1 MANLFGTNIGFAAP
15 WALLPLLALPI
26 LFFLLRATPPPPK
39 PQDLPSARL
48 LLDLENAKKTPQ
60 YAPWWLVLMRMLMGL
75 LLCLGLAQP
84 FWHKPERDARPG
96 TMLLLID
103 DGWASAPN
111 WALIQDRALQA
122 GKAAIDAGHRVELIF
137 TAPQPGKV
145 SKLESLPID
154 RLRALIDSRQPAAWA
169 PDRAATLQPIM
180 DHVGPISRILWLSDG
195 LGYHDDDF
203 ARALGNIAPVEIETA
218 ENQRPV
224 FASDTNLSPDALRVT
239 LERTDDA
246 KPQNVVITVETAD
259 NAILSETEIIV
270 PAGIRHQD
278 VELKA
283 IPPGSVP
290 GLVRIAGMGAG
301 GVRLLEGVGARR
313 LVGLAANAQ
322 DESPLL
328 SDFYYVERALSP
340 FSEVIRGNVRDLTKA
355 RVSTI
360 ILADEGQLPQ
370 DDHDNLTKFVDAG
383 GVLIRFSGPR
393 LAAQADDLTPTRLR
407 NGGRN
412 LGGALAWEKPQNL
425 APFEDA
431 SPFFGIDVPND
442 ASIREQVLAEPS
454 IDLSEKTWARLQDGA
469 PIVTGARRGK
479 GWIVLFHVTAS
490 PEWSN
495 LPLTGAFVDMLR
507 RIVALGA
514 VSAETSRGDKKA
526 SLSFSQIRNLD
537 ASGRLER
544 ATEPEIRLDAN
555 ALTNAIASPA
565 SPPGLYARRGETL
578 PLNVISAQN
587 IPQKLRL
594 PPEIQQKQLLR
605 TGRHELGG
613 GLLAAALFLL
623 IGDIVLALI
632 LSGAWPHRSGSAKVR
647 SSRAGGKPKMLA
659 VFLIGIVGLSGANAL
674 PILSGQAWAQTE
686 SGLQLRLAYVKT
698 GDANLDKTARAGL
711 IGLGQALSARTS
723 IEPGMPDGVDLA
735 ATDLS
740 VYPLLYWALP
750 DNVPDLDS
758 TIVAKLN
765 SFMRNGG
772 TLFLDT
778 RDGDAQYL
786 SAAVR
791 GQKLA
796 SFLQGLDA
804 PPLEPLPA
812 NHVLN
817 KSFFLLKGTPGRMPS
832 SLWVEARGTAGKV
845 VHSHDGVSPLLLGGG
860 DWAGAWARDDLGRPL
875 FPVEGGEKTR
885 EQAIRVGINVVM
897 YVLTGNYKD
906 DQVHLPAL
914 IERLGR

>member
-39 PQDLPSARL
+39 AQDLPSARL
-48 LLDLENAKKTPQ
+48 LLGLENTQRTPH
-60 YAPWWLVLMRMLMGL
+60 YAPWWLVFLRMLMGL
-75 LLCLGLAQP
+75 LVCLGLAQP
-84 FWHKPERDARPG
+84 FWHKPEQDARPG
-96 TMLLLID
+96 ALLLLID

-111 WALIQDRALQA
+111 WALMQDRALQA

-137 TAPQPGKV
+137 TAPRLGQPT
-145 SKLESLPID
+145 KLDSLPID
-154 RLRALIDSRQPAAWA
+154 RLRALINGRQPAAWA
-169 PDRAATLQPIM
+169 PERAATLQRII
-180 DHVGPISRILWLSDG
+180 DHVGPLSRILWLSDG
-195 LGYHDDDF
+195 LSYHDDDF
-203 ARALGNIAPVEIETA
+203 VRALSNIAPVEIEIA
-218 ENQRPV
+218 DNQPAV
-224 FASDTNLSPDALRVT
+224 FISDVNVSPDALRVM
-239 LERTDDA
+239 LERADDT
-246 KPQNVVITVETAD
+246 KPRNVVIRAETSD
-259 NAILSETEIIV
+259 NAILSETELV
-270 PAGIRHQD
+270 LPGNIRRQE

-283 IPPGSVP
+283 VPPGTVP
-290 GLVRIAGMGAG
+290 GLVRVAGMGAG

-313 LVGLAANAQ
+313 LVGLGANAQ

-340 FSEVIRGNVRDLTKA
+340 FSEVIRGNIRDLAKA
-355 RVSTI
+355 RVSAI

-370 DDHDNLTKFVDAG
+370 EDHDDLAKFVDAG

-393 LAAQADDLTPTRLR
+393 LASQADDLTPTKLR

-412 LGGALAWEKPQNL
+412 LGGTLAWEKPQNL
-425 APFEDA
+425 APFDDA
-431 SPFFGIDVPND
+431 SPFYGIDVPID
-442 ASIREQVLAEPS
+442 AAIRQQVLAEPS
-454 IDLSEKTWARLQDGA
+454 IDLTEKTWARLQDGA

-507 RIVALGA
+507 RVVALGA
-514 VSAETSRGDKKA
+514 ARAEAGRGDDKV
-526 SLSFSQIRNLD
+526 SLRFSQIRNLD

-544 ATEPEIRLDAN
+544 AIEPEIRLDAN
-555 ALTNAIASPA
+555 ELSNAVPGPA

-578 PLNVISAQN
+578 PLNVISSQN
-587 IPQKLRL
+587 IPQKLRV
-594 PPEIQQKQLLR
+594 PPEIQQRQLLR
-605 TGRHELGG
+605 TGRTELGG
-613 GLLAAALFLL
+613 TLLGAALFLL

-632 LSGAWPHRSGSAKVR
+632 LSGAWPYSRGQAGIRSRPAN
-647 SSRAGGKPKMLA
+647 AKPKML
-659 VFLIGIVGLSGANAL
+659 VGFLIGIVSLSLAAEA
-674 PILSGQAWAQTE
+674 PILKARAWAQAE
-686 SGLQLRLAYVKT
+686 SALQLRLAYVRT
-698 GDANLDKTARAGL
+698 GDSNLDKTARAGL

-750 DNVPDLDS
+750 DNIPQVDPK
-758 TIVAKLN
+758 IVAKLN
-765 SFMRNGG
+765 NFMRNGG

-796 SFLQGLDA
+796 NFLQGLDA

-812 NHVLN
+812 SHVLN

-832 SLWVEARGTAGKV
+832 TLWVEAGGTAGKA

-860 DWAGAWARDDLGRPL
+860 DWAGAWARDEFGRPL
-875 FPVEGGEKTR
+875 FPVEGGEKSR
-885 EQAIRVGINVVM
+885 EQAIRLGINVVM